1 MTYVTDT
8 HSFVFYALGATKKLG
23 RAALRAFTRA
33 EKRQDTI
40 YIPSVCF
47 FELVLLVEGGKVR
60 SPMPFSE
67 WKEQI
72 ETAGAFIVEPLTW
85 EDIAQ
90 AYTLA
95 ALVDPFDRLIVGTA
109 NRLRCPLITRDNRI
123 IESRLVASVW

>member
-8 HSFVFYALGATKKLG
+8 HPFVFYALGATKKLG
-23 RAALRAFTRA
+23 QAALRAFTRA
-33 EKRQDTI
+33 EKRQDII
-40 YIPSVCF
+40 YIPSICF
-47 FELVLLVEGGKVR
+47 FELVLLMEGGKVR

-72 ETAGAFIVEPLTW
+72 EAVGAFIVEPLTW
-85 EDIAQ
+85 EDIIQ
-90 AYTLA
+90 AYTVA

-123 IESRLVASVW
+123 AESRLVAVVW